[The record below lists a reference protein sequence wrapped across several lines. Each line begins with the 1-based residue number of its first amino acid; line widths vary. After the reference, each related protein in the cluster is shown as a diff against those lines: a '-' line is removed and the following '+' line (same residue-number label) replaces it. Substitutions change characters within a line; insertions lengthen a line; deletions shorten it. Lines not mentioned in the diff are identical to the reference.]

1 MMKLIDTLEGKGTG
15 ISPTGKT
22 PVRYRL
28 QICEKQIPVG
38 GGQTIPGLKN
48 IKGWI
53 EPFFGTFGDTLTLEL
68 KDASTVQFFFVD
80 TKGTVQTSGGIQ
92 QPVAKHAG

>member
-1 MMKLIDTLEGKGTG
+1 MMKLIETLEGKGTG
-15 ISPTGKT
+15 ISPTGNT

-28 QICEKQIPVG
+28 QVYEKQIPVG

-48 IKGWI
+48 IKGSI
-53 EPFFGTFGDTLTLEL
+53 EPFFGTFGETLMLEL
-68 KDASTVQFFFVD
+68 KDGSTVQFFFID

-92 QPVAKHAG
+92 QRK